1 MAGNNSI
8 QILRSANLAA
18 SANKT
23 QVPLAGQPLYDEA
36 TRRLYV
42 GDGTAT
48 AENLSA
54 IVASHSATTNRVTAY
69 YGEVAS
75 NESAHSIDI
84 TSISGSPVRINSA
97 NMVDILGN
105 LGLNIR
111 TNMSHT
117 NLNISATAA
126 NSNIYLRSGHTT
138 VLMGGNILATDVSN
152 VNISSS
158 YFRVDASSGS
168 NLTVSTDAVLNAA
181 RRLSLN
187 GTYANIEASDAIFIQ
202 SFSPTAGMSNITLN
216 GSSINIAGPSVRIN
230 GASGNYISIGG
241 AISMCSYST
250 DIAGY
255 QFNVNTSLTN
265 INSSNV
271 NIYSSNS
278 VSIYGVRDLSL
289 KKGIYTYSFPN
300 YSGTVAMRSD
310 IGEVIYSNSGRV
322 LPNTPTHDAAN
333 AFSLISASNI
343 HKYDQVLIRFK
354 CSDRPNSSSL
364 SSYFETSVI
373 ADRMGYIDD
382 WGSFSVTPTFITCNY
397 GNFSIFRSFCFIQ
410 FSYANGQILANQQ
423 SCSSSSSYRSYGMTF
438 YANGNVATFNANNRA
453 NFWKVGITDIIGLV
467 KNANYL
473 NS

>member
-8 QILRSANLAA
+8 QILRTSNLSS

-23 QVPLAGQPLYDEA
+23 QIPLAGQPLYDQA

-42 GDGTAT
+42 GDGTTT

-54 IVASHSATTNRVTAY
+54 VVSSHSATTNRVTAY
-69 YGEVAS
+69 YGEVTA

-84 TSISGSPVRINSA
+84 TSMSGSPVRINSA

-117 NLNISATAA
+117 NLNISAAAA

-187 GTYANIEASDAIFIQ
+187 GTYANIEASDAIFVQ

-216 GSSINIAGPSVRIN
+216 GSSINIAGTSVRIN
-230 GASGNYISIGG
+230 GANGNYISIGG
-241 AISMCSYST
+241 TISMSSYST
-250 DIAGY
+250 TIGGY
-255 QFNVNTSLTN
+255 QFNIDTTRMVSSSSTISCLADPTSIDIAGHSLANSMWPVGAIFISAVSTN
-265 INSSNV
+265 
-271 NIYSSNS
+271 
-278 VSIYGVRDLSL
+278 
-289 KKGIYTYSFPN
+289 P
-300 YSGTVAMRSD
+300 GTLL
-310 IGEVIYSNSGRV
+310 GFGTWTQFGQGRV
-322 LPNTPTHDAAN
+322 LVGYN
-333 AFSLISASNI
+333 ASDSDFDSLLGTGGVKTVTLTTSQIPS
-343 HKYDQVLIRFK
+343 HQH
-354 CSDRPNSSSL
+354 SL
-364 SSYFETSVI
+364 SGYEIDYTGPSTGGTINAITYKAGKSSWSRTSFTST
-373 ADRMGYIDD
+373 ATGSGASHNNLQPYIVVYM
-382 WGSFSVTPTFITCNY
+382 WRRT
-397 GNFSIFRSFCFIQ
+397 
-410 FSYANGQILANQQ
+410 A
-423 SCSSSSSYRSYGMTF
+423 
-438 YANGNVATFNANNRA
+438 
-453 NFWKVGITDIIGLV
+453 
-467 KNANYL
+467 
-473 NS
+473 

>member
-117 NLNISATAA
+117 NLNISAAAA

-187 GTYANIEASDAIFIQ
+187 GTYANLEASDAIFVQ

-216 GSSINIAGPSVRIN
+216 GSSINIAGSSVRIN

-241 AISMCSYST
+241 AISMSSYST
-250 DIAGY
+250 GIAGY
-255 QFNVNTSLTN
+255 QFNVSTSLTN
-265 INSSNV
+265 ISSSTVNFTAGPKTIYLSGHSLANSMWPVGAIFISA
-271 NIYSSNS
+271 
-278 VSIYGVRDLSL
+278 VS
-289 KKGIYTYSFPN
+289 TNP
-300 YSGTVAMRSD
+300 GTLL
-310 IGEVIYSNSGRV
+310 GFGTWTQFGQGRV
-322 LPNTPTHDAAN
+322 LVGYN
-333 AFSLISASNI
+333 ASDSDFDSLLGTGGAKTVTLTASQIPSHLHRISAYEINQTGASTGGNI
-343 HKYDQVLIRFK
+343 SAVTYKEGKSSWASTTF
-354 CSDRPNSSSL
+354 STNSVGSGQSHNNL
-364 SSYFETSVI
+364 QP
-373 ADRMGYIDD
+373 YIVVYM
-382 WGSFSVTPTFITCNY
+382 WRRT
-397 GNFSIFRSFCFIQ
+397 
-410 FSYANGQILANQQ
+410 A
-423 SCSSSSSYRSYGMTF
+423 
-438 YANGNVATFNANNRA
+438 
-453 NFWKVGITDIIGLV
+453 
-467 KNANYL
+467 
-473 NS
+473 